1 MYAFGHG
8 LSYTIFDYSDLE
20 VSGGETIRASFT
32 ITNTGEREG
41 ADVPQVYLA
50 EAPEVVRMRLLGF
63 ERIELAPGKSREVTL
78 TADPRL
84 LAWFDGAA
92 NQWRITDGAHEVALG
107 RSAGDLVLT
116 GSANLTGG
124 FSKSELGHFGASAQW
139 GNGGRTEASSR
150 SRQPERRAAMA
161 TFARLDVSQARTTV
175 CIVDERGLVT
185 WRGSCVTSPAAI
197 AQILTAQASLLERVG
212 LESGPLAPWLVHEL
226 RALELPVVC
235 LDARHAR
242 AALSMQINK
251 SDANDADGLAQI
263 VRTGWYREVEVK
275 SIESHLVRA
284 TLGVRKQLVG
294 MRTEMINQ
302 IRGLMKIF
310 GLILPKGSGAR
321 FEAGV
326 RARIAE
332 KAELGVVVEP
342 LLAAWRALDDQVA
355 ALEQQ
360 LVRRARRHEVCHRLM
375 TVPGVGPLTALAFV
389 TTVDDPTRFRR
400 SRVSVLTSV

>member
-1 MYAFGHG
+1 M
-8 LSYTIFDYSDLE
+8 
-20 VSGGETIRASFT
+20 
-32 ITNTGEREG
+32 
-41 ADVPQVYLA
+41 P
-50 EAPEVVRMRLLGF
+50 
-63 ERIELAPGKSREVTL
+63 
-78 TADPRL
+78 
-84 LAWFDGAA
+84 
-92 NQWRITDGAHEVALG
+92 
-107 RSAGDLVLT
+107 
-116 GSANLTGG
+116 
-124 FSKSELGHFGASAQW
+124 
-139 GNGGRTEASSR
+139 
-150 SRQPERRAAMA
+150 
-161 TFARLDVSQARTTV
+161 TFAGLDISQARTTV

-185 WRGSCVTSPAAI
+185 WRGSCVTSPSAI
-197 AQILTAQASLLERVG
+197 AQTLAAQASSLERVG

-242 AALSMQINK
+242 AALSVQINK

-263 VRTGWYREVEVK
+263 VRTGWFREVEVK

-310 GLILPKGSGAR
+310 GLILPKASGAR
-321 FEAGV
+321 FEASV
-326 RARIAE
+326 RARVAE
-332 KAELGVVVEP
+332 RAELGVVVEP

-355 ALEQQ
+355 TLERQ
-360 LVRRARRHEVCHRLM
+360 LVRRARRHAVCHRLM

-400 SRVSVLTSV
+400 SSSVGAYLGLTPRRHQSGERDVSGRISKCGDRLTRSYLFEAANVLLTRVERWSSLKAWALRLAKRSGAKKAKVALARKLAVLLHRLWRDGTTFRWTREAN

>member
-1 MYAFGHG
+1 M
-8 LSYTIFDYSDLE
+8 
-20 VSGGETIRASFT
+20 
-32 ITNTGEREG
+32 
-41 ADVPQVYLA
+41 P
-50 EAPEVVRMRLLGF
+50 
-63 ERIELAPGKSREVTL
+63 
-78 TADPRL
+78 
-84 LAWFDGAA
+84 
-92 NQWRITDGAHEVALG
+92 
-107 RSAGDLVLT
+107 
-116 GSANLTGG
+116 
-124 FSKSELGHFGASAQW
+124 
-139 GNGGRTEASSR
+139 
-150 SRQPERRAAMA
+150 
-161 TFARLDVSQARTTV
+161 TFAGLDVSQAKTTV

-185 WRGSCVTSPAAI
+185 WRGSCATSPRAI
-197 AQILTAQASLLERVG
+197 AQTLATRASSLERVG

-242 AALSMQINK
+242 AALSVQINK

-321 FEAGV
+321 FEASV
-326 RARIAE
+326 RARFAE
-332 KAELGVVVEP
+332 KAELGAVVEP
-342 LLAAWRALDDQVA
+342 LLVAWRAPSTIRLQPSNGSWCGVPA
-355 ALEQQ
+355 GTRL
-360 LVRRARRHEVCHRLM
+360 CHRLM

-400 SRVSVLTSV
+400 SSSVGAYLGLTPRRHQSGERDVSGRISKCGDRLTRSYLYEAANVLLTRVERWSFLKAWAFRLAKRSGPKKAKVALARKLAVLLHRLWRDGTTFRWTREAVA